1 MNWPQRITDWLETR
15 WLNPAYSGWLLGS
28 LALFLFIAA
37 TNTLSG
43 WLYVISGLIF
53 ALLTVAAILSYRNLQ
68 SLQVRRSTIP
78 PVTAGDPIAISITLI
93 NQSSGPKSL
102 LQIWDILPP
111 GLGETAAQTIGQT
124 IEHIPAQS
132 RQTHSYNHPTTTRGI
147 YRWQNIS
154 IRSAAP
160 LGLFWRRRRWQ
171 ERVSATVY
179 PPIVPL
185 QRAPIID
192 EMGQDL
198 SLQVLDNRRARTS
211 TEGMTRSLRPYRW
224 GDPMRMIHWSTS
236 ARHGE
241 LRVREMETMTSG
253 RSIVICLDSAST
265 WDRDSFEQ
273 AVSAATALYFYAVK
287 QQLNVSFWTAHTG
300 KLRGAEQ
307 VLQVLAGVMP
317 GEAINHP
324 PLTEPLIWL
333 TQNLSHLES
342 LPAGSRWLLW
352 QTHPVVLDSSG
363 RTKGQIVDVTRP
375 IGPQLT
381 SINIG

>member
-1 MNWPQRITDWLETR
+1 MNWLQRITDWLETR

-53 ALLTVAAILSYRNLQ
+53 ALLTVAAILSHRNLQ

-111 GLGETAAQTIGQT
+111 GLGEAAAQT

-132 RQTHSYNHPTTTRGI
+132 RQTHTYQHPTTTRGI

-192 EMGQDL
+192 EMGQDF

-324 PLTEPLIWL
+324 PLTEPVIWL
-333 TQNLSHLES
+333 TQSLSHLES
-342 LPAGSRWLLW
+342 LPAASRWLLW
-352 QTHPVVLDSSG
+352 QTHSVVLNGSG

-381 SINIG
+381 SINMSLSA

>member
-1 MNWPQRITDWLETR
+1 MNWLQRITDWLETR

-53 ALLTVAAILSYRNLQ
+53 ALLTVAAILSHRNLQ

-111 GLGETAAQTIGQT
+111 GLGEAAAQTI
-124 IEHIPAQS
+124 EYIPAQS
-132 RQTHSYNHPTTTRGI
+132 RQTHTYQHPTTTRGI

-192 EMGQDL
+192 EMGQDF

-324 PLTEPLIWL
+324 PLTEPVIWL

-342 LPAGSRWLLW
+342 LPAASRWLLW
-352 QTHPVVLDSSG
+352 QTHPVVLDGSG

-381 SINIG
+381 SINMSLSA